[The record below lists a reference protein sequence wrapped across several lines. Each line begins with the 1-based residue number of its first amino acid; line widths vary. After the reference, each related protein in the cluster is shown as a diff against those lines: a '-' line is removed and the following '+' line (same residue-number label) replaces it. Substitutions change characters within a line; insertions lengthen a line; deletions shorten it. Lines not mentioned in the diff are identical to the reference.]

1 MRWGT
6 WPERQRRRLTAQG
19 GKSFKAM
26 WAVDGLMLLLQLLR
40 MTGEQRPVALAF
52 RITSRFHRG
61 MFAGDTELFFTGL
74 RSKWEAR
81 GTPFPAGT
89 PQR

>member
-1 MRWGT
+1 MA
-6 WPERQRRRLTAQG
+6 ERQWRKLTAQG
-19 GKSFKAM
+19 GKSFQEM
-26 WAVDGLMLLLQLLR
+26 WVVDGLMLLPQLLR

-52 RITSRFHRG
+52 RITSQFHRG
-61 MFAGDTELFFTGL
+61 LFAGDTELFFIGL